1 MKGIKKQLGKI
12 PKIALSLLMVFT
24 CINITGFKDVN
35 AVELYPEATA
45 DVEVV
50 APNINIEELGE
61 GDLYDIKL
69 DGSEAFCMDHGKSCG
84 SGNVYART
92 GTVTNPRIRQV
103 LNWYFGEKD
112 NIGYGRD
119 FVYGMAQ
126 ATIWAI
132 QQGKTDDESL
142 ASIYEDILIYYASAG
157 ASGHGSVFVDAYY
170 KGDGS
175 DLNGKAILEYSTS
188 GTYYIYS
195 YGSNSHQRLVT
206 REPGTWKDAKWDSV
220 SSQKSYSTTE
230 SIKVQVNKTDVD
242 EDTTL
247 QGVCFDFYQDGK
259 KGGSAVTNSSGI
271 AQHTFKTEFSKSAS
285 ATKEY
290 VSNYNELG
298 PVNQQRLSGY
308 YTSKAAAQAAA
319 DKEAL
324 EKAKEAALEGSGK
337 EHTYKVVETATRTG
351 YYLNT
356 SNNTYEKKHTGDGTV
371 TFNITNK
378 RQLGTVS
385 ITKKDSKTGNGVA
398 DAVYGLY
405 ARNNVPRP
413 DGHGTLYSKDT
424 LVARFPKTDA
434 NGNAKLENLYLGD
447 YYIKEITASPDYIRD
462 PNTYDVTIPYAGA
475 NQQVSVAQNK
485 EVNEVWQP
493 GTITIT
499 KRDDEADNGR
509 TLENAVFE
517 LYARNN
523 IVHPDGHTGVVYKA
537 GQKVGTFPATKNGT
551 TSISGLY
558 LGDYYVKEVTA
569 PNNYVLDASAKNIT
583 LSYAGQDAQVSVQ
596 TPTYTNHRQEG
607 KITITKHDTETDQTV
622 PNAVYRLYAGDTI
635 YYPDGHGVVKYN
647 KGDLVGT
654 FPKTNTNGQASLEH
668 LYLGKYIIREYTAP
682 DGYLIDTRDYSVTL
696 SYAGQDV
703 AVTTESQ
710 KVIDKVQRGTLEFMK
725 EDNELAH
732 NQGVRDES
740 QWEGAIT
747 DADGDRDQGDA
758 TREGATYGL
767 YARKDIVHKDTKT
780 GVVSYDQT
788 AGSINEIKLTKG
800 TDLVVKDTKATAGA
814 LLATAKTD
822 ENGEIKFE
830 HLYLGEYYIKE
841 IEPSEGYL
849 LDSTEYDVNINYA
862 GQTVEVTNKN
872 TTVYETV
879 KRQAFEVLK
888 VGHVSGTSQVVP
900 PLEGVEFTVKLE
912 SDVQRMGWDKAPTY
926 DILKT
931 NENGYDKS
939 LELPYGL
946 YHVKETKPALDY
958 DTAEDFYVNITEDS
972 RTPQHYSN
980 KIIVEEQFSALIK
993 AVKMDKETGKQVALP
1008 DTEFKIKA
1016 LTDVYVDGKKFEAG
1030 EYIGYWNWN
1039 ILDGF
1044 YTDSWK
1050 TNDEGYVIINEK
1062 LGAGEYQLEEIHAPY
1077 GYVLDE
1083 TPLKFKVTNAN
1094 MYETSDKDN
1103 KTPVIKVNFADVSVK
1118 GQITVTKQGEVLTGY
1133 KDGQFAYETRG
1144 LADMKANVYAKEDI
1158 MDPSNDGTIL
1168 YKAGELVETLTT
1180 DSTGKATT
1188 KKLPLGKY
1196 TVKEV
1201 QAPHGY
1207 VINKT
1212 EYDVEL
1218 KYKDENTP
1226 LVFET
1231 VGYEN
1236 DRQKIDLSLYKKNAE
1251 QTTMLAG
1258 GEFDIIADQDIQ
1270 NIDGEVIVT
1279 KGTVLDH
1286 IITDTNGYA
1295 TTDLDLPLDTSF
1307 AFIETK
1313 APIGYILDETPIPF
1327 ETTYEGQDYQEINVA
1342 KEALNEETKIV
1353 VSKLDMTTS
1362 EELPDNVMKIF
1373 EKDNE
1378 GSTFITWISTDK
1390 PQEITNL
1397 DVNTRYILRETSAAK
1412 GFYLAQDIEFE
1423 LDVYGNLYVANED
1436 GELVKAEENKLTME
1450 NDLVKGRLEWNKQ
1463 GEIFTHTDTG
1473 QTEFGKVETPVWEES
1488 NLLQAEITIYAA
1500 EDITLGNGVTYF
1512 KKDEKIQT
1520 LESDWD
1526 AVQSQDLLVGKYYYV
1541 ESKVPHGYVVDTDKH
1556 YFEVKDNQSS
1566 ELQIVS
1572 STLEN
1577 NRPTVEIDF
1586 TKFMERFEHHNKVDD
1601 AYKDVVFGI
1610 YAREDIY
1617 DYMGSVAI
1625 ENGTMVGTSGIDELG
1640 HLTNVP
1646 DLPNGVYYIKELATN
1661 KDYVLDQ
1668 NEYDFEIAYHG
1679 SDVSSYTVVI
1689 GNGSV
1694 ENELIRGSIEIKKN
1708 DSFDAEKKLKDVEF
1722 NISANADMSDVI
1734 ATAKTDAEGKALFED
1749 MEIGKYYI
1757 QEAKQI
1763 DGYTYNDHI
1772 YEVEIA
1778 NDGEVLTINV
1788 DNKPTE
1794 MEFSKVDE
1802 TGTKEL
1808 PGAEVEVI
1816 DKETGEIVDKW
1827 TSTKEKHIINYLVE
1841 GKEYIFRETTAPYGY
1856 EIAEEIVFVAGDGKT
1871 VTMQDNLILTD
1882 IQVNKVDSQTMKAIV
1897 SKNFEFTMYSDE
1909 ACQNVLARVN
1919 ANTKDGTATFK
1930 DVPYGTYYIKETKAP
1945 LGYQLSTEVKKV
1957 VIDENTEGV
1966 GDIHSFIYLN
1976 TLMPAK
1982 KTETVQT
1989 GDNQNATLYAG
2000 LLLGAGVA
2008 IAGVSFKKKKDKKK
2022 EK

>member
-206 REPGTWKDAKWDSV
+206 REPGVQIEPRFANVNSTKN
-220 SSQKSYSTTE
+220 YSTTE

-247 QGVCFDFYQDGK
+247 QDVSFDFYQDGK

-290 VSNYNELG
+290 VSNYNDLG

-385 ITKKDSKTGNGVA
+385 ITK
-398 DAVYGLY
+398 
-405 ARNNVPRP
+405 
-413 DGHGTLYSKDT
+413 
-424 LVARFPKTDA
+424 
-434 NGNAKLENLYLGD
+434 
-447 YYIKEITASPDYIRD
+447 
-462 PNTYDVTIPYAGA
+462 
-475 NQQVSVAQNK
+475 
-485 EVNEVWQP
+485 
-493 GTITIT
+493 
-499 KRDDEADNGR
+499 
-509 TLENAVFE
+509 
-517 LYARNN
+517 
-523 IVHPDGHTGVVYKA
+523 
-537 GQKVGTFPATKNGT
+537 
-551 TSISGLY
+551 
-558 LGDYYVKEVTA
+558 
-569 PNNYVLDASAKNIT
+569 
-583 LSYAGQDAQVSVQ
+583 
-596 TPTYTNHRQEG
+596 
-607 KITITKHDTETDQTV
+607 HDTETDQTV
-622 PNAVYRLYAGDTI
+622 PNAIYRLYAADTI

-654 FPKTNTNGQASLEH
+654 FPATATNGQSYLDK
-668 LYLGKYIIREYTAP
+668 LYLGKYYIIEKTAP
-682 DGYLIDTRDYSVTL
+682 DGYFL
-696 SYAGQDV
+696 SDQRYDVELTYAGQEV
-703 AVTTESQ
+703 AVTTRSQ
-710 KVIDKVQRGTLEFMK
+710 KVTDKVQRGTISFIK
-725 EDNELAH
+725 EDRELANGAPDH
-732 NQGVRDES
+732 GDSV
-740 QWEGAIT
+740 WEGTIT

-788 AGSINEIKLTKG
+788 DGSINEIKLTKG

-980 KIIVEEQFSALIK
+980 KIIVDEQFSALIK

-1050 TNDEGYVIINEK
+1050 TNEEGYVIINEK
-1062 LGAGEYQLEEIHAPY
+1062 LGAGEYQLEEIHAPF

-1103 KTPVIKVNFADVSVK
+1103 KTPVIRVNFADVSVK

-1144 LADMKANVYAKEDI
+1144 LADMKGNVYAKEDI

-1295 TTDLDLPLDTSF
+1295 TTDLDLPLDTNF
-1307 AFIETK
+1307 AFVETK

-1327 ETTYEGQDYQEINVA
+1327 VTEYEGQDYQEINVA

-1362 EELPDNVMKIF
+1362 EELPGNVMKIF

-1378 GSTFITWISTDK
+1378 GSTFITWVSSDE

-1412 GFYLAQDIEFE
+1412 GFHLAQDIEFE
-1423 LDVYGNLYVANED
+1423 LDEYGNLYVVNEKD
-1436 GELVKAEENKLTME
+1436 ELVKAEENKLTME

-1500 EDITLGNGVTYF
+1500 EDITLGNGITYYE
-1512 KKDEKIQT
+1512 KDDKIQT

-1526 AVQSQDLLVGKYYYV
+1526 AVQSEDLLVGKYYYV
-1541 ESKVPHGYVVDTDKH
+1541 ETKVPHGYVVDTDKH

-1566 ELQIVS
+1566 ELQIMT

-1586 TKFMERFEHHNKVDD
+1586 TKFMERFEHHNKIDD

-1689 GNGSV
+1689 GNGTV

-1757 QEAKQI
+1757 QEAKQV

-1772 YEVEIA
+1772 YEVEITT
-1778 NDGEVLTINV
+1778 DGEVLTINV

-1794 MEFSKVDE
+1794 MQFSKVDE
-1802 TGTKEL
+1802 TGTQEL

-1816 DKETGEIVDKW
+1816 DKETGEIIDQW
-1827 TSTKEKHIINYLVE
+1827 TSTEEKHTIQYLTE

-1871 VTMQDNLILTD
+1871 VTMKDELIKTD
-1882 IQVNKVDSQTMKAIV
+1882 VQVNKVDSQSLKAII
-1897 SKNFEFTMYSDE
+1897 SKKFKFGIFSDE
-1909 ACQNVLARVN
+1909 ACQNLIKVAY
-1919 ANTKDGTATFK
+1919 ANIKDGTATFE
-1930 DVPYGTYYIKETKAP
+1930 DIPYGTYYVKELEAP
-1945 LGYQLSTEVKKV
+1945 LGYQLSNEVKKV
-1957 VIDENTEGV
+1957 VLNENTKGV
-1966 GDIHSFIYLN
+1966 GDVYSFVYLN

>member
-1 MKGIKKQLGKI
+1 MKRILFTWKGKNIMKGICKKQLSKI

-50 APNINIEELGE
+50 APNINIAELGE

-69 DGSEAFCMDHGKSCG
+69 DGSDAFCMDHGKSCS
-84 SGNVYART
+84 SGNIYART
-92 GTVTNPRIRQV
+92 GTVTNPQIRQV

-175 DLNGKAILEYSTS
+175 DLNGKAILEYPTS
-188 GTYYIYS
+188 GTYYLYS
-195 YGSNSHQRLVT
+195 YGASSHQRLVT
-206 REPGTWKDAKWDSV
+206 RESGVKPRLNYGDVTSE
-220 SSQKSYSTTE
+220 KSYSTNE
-230 SIKVQVNKTDVD
+230 SIKVQVNKSDVD
-242 EDTTL
+242 QDTSL
-247 QGVCFDFYQDGK
+247 EGIAFDFYQDGK
-259 KGGSAVTNSSGI
+259 KGGSAVTNANGV
-271 AQHTFKTEFSKSAS
+271 ATHTFKTEFSKSAT

-290 VSNYNELG
+290 IKNYNDLG
-298 PVNQQRLSGY
+298 LINQQRAASDGT
-308 YTSKAAAQAAA
+308 YTSKSAAQAAA

-351 YYLNT
+351 YWLNPAT
-356 SNNTYEKKHTGDGTV
+356 NTYEKKHTGEGTV

-378 RQLGTVS
+378 RQVGS
-385 ITKKDSKTGNGVA
+385 ITITKVDSETTNLVDNA
-398 DAVYGLY
+398 TYGLY
-405 ARNNVPRP
+405 ARNPI
-413 DGHGTLYSKDT
+413 S
-424 LVARFPKTDA
+424 
-434 NGNAKLENLYLGD
+434 
-447 YYIKEITASPDYIRD
+447 
-462 PNTYDVTIPYAGA
+462 
-475 NQQVSVAQNK
+475 
-485 EVNEVWQP
+485 
-493 GTITIT
+493 
-499 KRDDEADNGR
+499 
-509 TLENAVFE
+509 
-517 LYARNN
+517 
-523 IVHPDGHTGVVYKA
+523 HPDGKTGVLYQKDQLVATFGKTGTN
-537 GQKVGTFPATKNGT
+537 GQATLNN
-551 TSISGLY
+551 LY
-558 LGDYYVKEVTA
+558 LGDYYVKEISA
-569 PNNYVLDASAKNIT
+569 PAGYVKSDEVYNVSLT
-583 LSYAGQDAQVSVQ
+583 YAGQNVQITDASS
-596 TPTYTNHRQEG
+596 
-607 KITITKHDTETDQTV
+607 TV
-622 PNAVYRLYAGDTI
+622 
-635 YYPDGHGVVKYN
+635 K
-647 KGDLVGT
+647 
-654 FPKTNTNGQASLEH
+654 
-668 LYLGKYIIREYTAP
+668 
-682 DGYLIDTRDYSVTL
+682 
-696 SYAGQDV
+696 
-703 AVTTESQ
+703 
-710 KVIDKVQRGTLEFMK
+710 DKVQRAQLNAVK
-725 EDNELAH
+725 EDKEL
-732 NQGVRDES
+732 NNGSKDENIFDGNKD
-740 QWEGAIT
+740 GA
-747 DADGDRDQGDA
+747 QGDA
-758 TREGATYGL
+758 TRKNATYGL
-767 YARKDIVHKDTKT
+767 YALEPIVHADGTT
-780 GVVSYDQT
+780 GIVQYNST
-788 AGSINEIKLTKG
+788 AGSIHELKATKG
-800 TDLVVKDTKATAGA
+800 TNLQVKNTKATAGA
-814 LLATAKTD
+814 LLATIQTD
-822 ENGEIKFE
+822 ANGEFGFSN
-830 HLYLGEYYIKE
+830 LYNGKYYIKE

-849 LDSTEYDVNINYA
+849 LDTTQYNVDLSYTNENQEVVIKS
-862 GQTVEVTNKN
+862 QTVLEQ
-872 TTVYETV
+872 V
-879 KRQAFEVLK
+879 KKQAFDLVK
-888 VGHVSGTSQVVP
+888 VGHAPGTSTSAK
-900 PLEGVEFTVKLE
+900 PLEGVEFTVWLE
-912 SDVQRMGWDKAPTY
+912 SDIQRLMNTGLTLAEAKAKAP
-926 DILKT
+926 I
-931 NENGYDKS
+931 YDKLVTNAQGKAS
-939 LELPYGL
+939 SIEIPYGK
-946 YHVKETKPALDY
+946 YRVGETKAAVDY
-958 DTAEDFYVNITEDS
+958 ATADDFFVTVSEDS
-972 RTPQHYSN
+972 REHQDFSN
-980 KIIVEEQFSALIK
+980 NIIIDEQFQALIK
-993 AVKMDKETGKQVALP
+993 AVKQDKETDKQVLLP

-1039 ILDGF
+1039 IFDGF

-1050 TNDEGYVIINEK
+1050 TNSDGYVIINEK

-1077 GYVLDE
+1077 GYVLD
-1083 TPLKFKVTNAN
+1083 TAPVKFKVTNQNQYQLA
-1094 MYETSDKDN
+1094 EDG
-1103 KTPVIKVNFADVSVK
+1103 TPIIVAYKQDLSVK
-1118 GQITVTKQGEVLTGY
+1118 GQITVTKQGEVLVGY
-1133 KDGQFAYETRG
+1133 EDDQFIYETRG
-1144 LADMKANVYAKEDI
+1144 LADMKANVYAKENI

-1236 DRQKIDLSLYKKNAE
+1236 DRQKVYLSLYKKNAE

-1258 GEFDIIADQDIQ
+1258 GEFDIIANQDIQ

-1295 TTDLDLPLDTSF
+1295 TTDLDLPLDTNF
-1307 AFIETK
+1307 AFVETK

-1327 ETTYEGQDYQEINVA
+1327 VTEYEGQDYQEINVA

-1362 EELPDNVMKIF
+1362 EELPGNVMKIF

-1423 LDVYGNLYVANED
+1423 LDVYGNLYVVNED
-1436 GELVKAEENKLTME
+1436 NELVKAEENKLTME

-1526 AVQSQDLLVGKYYYV
+1526 AVQSEDLLVGKYYYV
-1541 ESKVPHGYVVDTDKH
+1541 ETKVPHGYVVDTDRH

-1566 ELQIVS
+1566 ELQIIS
-1572 STLEN
+1572 SILEN

-1625 ENGTMVGTSGIDELG
+1625 ENGTMVGTSGIDGLG

-1661 KDYVLDQ
+1661 EDYVLDE

-1689 GNGSV
+1689 GSGTV

-1722 NISANADMSDVI
+1722 NISVNADMSDVI
-1734 ATAKTDAEGKALFED
+1734 STAKTDENGIARFED

-1757 QEAKQI
+1757 QEAKQV

-1772 YEVEIA
+1772 YEVEITT
-1778 NDGEVLTINV
+1778 DGEVLTINV

-1794 MEFSKVDE
+1794 MQFSKVDE
-1802 TGTKEL
+1802 TGTQEL

-1816 DKETGEIVDKW
+1816 DKETGEIIDQW
-1827 TSTKEKHIINYLVE
+1827 TSTEEKHTINYLVE

-1856 EIAEEIVFVAGDGKT
+1856 EIAVEITFVAGDGKT
-1871 VTMQDNLILTD
+1871 VTMKDELIKTD
-1882 IQVNKVDSQTMKAIV
+1882 VQVNKVDSQSLKAII
-1897 SKNFEFTMYSDE
+1897 SKKFKFGIFSDE
-1909 ACQNVLARVN
+1909 ACQNLIKIAY
-1919 ANTKDGTATFK
+1919 ANTKDGTATFE
-1930 DVPYGTYYIKETKAP
+1930 DIPYGTYYVKELEAP
-1945 LGYQLSTEVKKV
+1945 LGYQLSNEVKKV
-1957 VIDENTEGV
+1957 VLNENTKGV
-1966 GDIHSFIYLN
+1966 GDVYSFVYLN
-1976 TLMPAK
+1976 TLLPVTTQQ
-1982 KTETVQT
+1982 KTKT
-1989 GDNQNATLYAG
+1989 DDIMNIALPMAIMCIA
-2000 LLLGAGVA
+2000 GAGMV
-2008 IAGVSFKKKKDKKK
+2008 VLRRKK
-2022 EK
+2022 ED